1 MDDDWNIIDDIQV
14 SGCGQCGQHHWSGL
28 VTPAPRETHYSAV
41 CGDTGLGRDAAA
53 TDDNICYHWD
63 ISTSLM
69 MPWPGNNSTKYGQI
83 N

>member
-1 MDDDWNIIDDIQV
+1 MDDDWTIIDDTQV
-14 SGCGQCGQHHWSGL
+14 SGCGHSTTGL

-41 CGDTGLGRDAAA
+41 CGDTGLERDTAA

-69 MPWPGNNSTKYGQI
+69 MP
-83 N
+83 

>member
-1 MDDDWNIIDDIQV
+1 MIGTLLMTHKCRGVDSVDT
-14 SGCGQCGQHHWSGL
+14 GL